1 MEQTPRTDMQIGRRL
16 AMTAKAVRAVA
27 ERRLAASGSTLSAVI
42 IARIVAAE
50 PGLSQRQLADRMHI
64 QGPTVLR
71 HLDRMEA
78 DGLITRTR
86 DDADRRV
93 QRIHLTPQGHEARRD
108 LEAVADAASASLTQ
122 DFTPDELAALEGY
135 LDRLAARAHHL
146 LAEEAS

>member
-1 MEQTPRTDMQIGRRL
+1 MQIGRRV
-16 AMTAKAVRAVA
+16 AMTAKAARALA
-27 ERRLAASGSTLSAVI
+27 ERQLGSAGSNLSTVI

-50 PGLSQRQLADRMHI
+50 PGLSQRQIADRMHI

-78 DGLITRTR
+78 DGLLTRTR

-93 QRIHLTPQGHEARRD
+93 QRVRLTPKGHAARRR
-108 LEAVADAASASLTQ
+108 LEAVADATSASLTEV
-122 DFTPDELAALEGY
+122 FTPDELAAFEGY
-135 LDRLAARAHHL
+135 LDRLAARATDL